1 MCEHF
6 HGHNYV
12 ADFFVEGE
20 NQDEVG
26 RVVDFSELKRRVKGW
41 IDEYWD
47 HAFLISHE
55 DDNARRALDMVEP
68 SRYYVLPYNPT
79 AENMAK
85 YLLEEI
91 CPRVLDGSGAKAVS
105 VRIWEPKILMRK
117 RVSIKIQNILPS
129 RLRLDRL
136 STKLTP
142 SFNMK
147 VQCNDQ
153 QQQ

>member
-105 VRIWEPKILMRK
+105 VRIWETQDSYAEA
-117 RVSIKIQNILPS
+117 SIDKNSEHTSVTTAIGS
-129 RLRLDRL
+129 AEY
-136 STKLTP
+136 
-142 SFNMK
+142 
-147 VQCNDQ
+147 
-153 QQQ
+153 